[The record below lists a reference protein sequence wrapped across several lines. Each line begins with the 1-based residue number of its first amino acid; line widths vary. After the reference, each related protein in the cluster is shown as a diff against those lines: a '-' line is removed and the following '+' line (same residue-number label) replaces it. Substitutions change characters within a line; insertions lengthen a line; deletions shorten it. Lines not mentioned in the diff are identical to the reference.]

1 MAEHPDLFM
10 HSQTTQILHVDDDP
24 AITRLLA
31 RQLKAHGIDVTALH
45 DPTQA
50 IGRIAEG
57 NFRIVIVDLQMPEM
71 DGFELLKRI
80 KGADGGT
87 AVIVL
92 TGLVTQTSVMCSM
105 REGAA
110 ACFFKP
116 LTSIDGLLDCIAEI
130 NKSFDRWR
138 TTLQQL
144 AAIRRSEATMRYSDY
159 LSTPAVCDVH

>member
-1 MAEHPDLFM
+1 M
-10 HSQTTQILHVDDDP
+10 HSQIVRILHVDDDP
-24 AITRLLA
+24 AMTRLVS
-31 RQLKAHGIDVTALH
+31 RQLGAHGIEVSALH

-50 IGRIAEG
+50 LHRITED

-92 TGLVTQTSVMCSM
+92 TGLVTQASVMCSM

-144 AAIRRSEATMRYSDY
+144 ATIRRSETTMRHAEY
-159 LSTPAVCDVH
+159 LSTPAVCGLH